1 MNGEVAGSILTVF
14 PVKRKKRDFLMFI
27 QKPIKLD
34 HLRTTVRAIRSLQ
47 VMPIPKKFEVKN
59 WILGIYLIGVPDCSE
74 LSFVAR
80 MTNRHGHTDWVC
92 LTGACLMSMGGEN
105 TAVNYGGEKGRH
117 LRPQLV
123 QKLESKSVC
132 TWYLAFA
139 MHICVCLE
147 ACDYSELSFVAR
159 MTNRHGHTDW
169 VCLTL
174 VLA

>member
-92 LTGACLMSMGGEN
+92 LT
-105 TAVNYGGEKGRH
+105 
-117 LRPQLV
+117 
-123 QKLESKSVC
+123 
-132 TWYLAFA
+132 
-139 MHICVCLE
+139 
-147 ACDYSELSFVAR
+147 
-159 MTNRHGHTDW
+159 
-169 VCLTL
+169 L